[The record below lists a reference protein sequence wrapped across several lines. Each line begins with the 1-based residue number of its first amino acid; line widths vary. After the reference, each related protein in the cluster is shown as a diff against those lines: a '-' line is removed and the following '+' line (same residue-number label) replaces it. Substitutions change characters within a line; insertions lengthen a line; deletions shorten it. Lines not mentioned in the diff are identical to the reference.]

1 MVHDPLCGVVDWT
14 IENGDGTALEV
25 AVFTPQLVTDPF
37 TLTVHTTDASKA
49 AIYSLKLTAN
59 YVSFSTIF
67 DEVTFTSAIENDCK
81 SNAIL

>member
-37 TLTVHTTDASKA
+37 TLTVYTTDASKA

-59 YVSFSTIF
+59 YVSFSTIV